1 MGAAGYFRY
10 DAAKPRVLI
19 DTGSHG
25 VREQLAPA
33 DQASAGLVTR
43 SLDAENEWASHRA
56 PPAGAEPSAA
66 AEPSAGSAG
75 PGGIGVTGSWR
86 PRRITIASIPDGW

>member
-43 SLDAENEWASHRA
+43 GLDAENERASHRA
-56 PPAGAEPSAA
+56 LPAGAAP
-66 AEPSAGSAG
+66 SAG
-75 PGGIGVTGSWR
+75 PGRTGVTGSRR
-86 PRRITIASIPDGW
+86 PQRITIASIPDGW